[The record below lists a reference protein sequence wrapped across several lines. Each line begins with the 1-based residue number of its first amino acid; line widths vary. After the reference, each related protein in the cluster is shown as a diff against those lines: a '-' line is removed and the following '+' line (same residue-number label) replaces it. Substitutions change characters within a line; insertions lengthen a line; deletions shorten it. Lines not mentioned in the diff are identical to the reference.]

1 MINIFYTLNVTGKMI
16 KYKYFTRLTQ
26 YRLFKFQCIEC
37 IYKWVLYPMYVYLK
51 YGVDLSEVLK
61 TDVVPFGLL
70 FLFSI
75 FKR

>member
-1 MINIFYTLNVTGKMI
+1 
-16 KYKYFTRLTQ
+16 
-26 YRLFKFQCIEC
+26 
-37 IYKWVLYPMYVYLK
+37 MYVYLK